1 MKWRVLT
8 EMNEY
13 TEQKK
18 LIEHKLVIEP
28 DHSIGELD
36 TVRYQTVDGAG
47 DIAPWRKY
55 APSLLL
61 IFIVIIPVLGSL
73 VYNFVVA
80 ADRYASSAVFVV
92 RQNKSGDG
100 VMALMDG
107 GGLSRADDSSYA
119 VAEFMKSR
127 DAIAFLNNDG
137 FLNSVFTRESVD
149 LFSRFPSLWAGKT
162 EEDLYQHYQHYVDVE
177 FDPSTGITSFEV
189 QGFTPEDARQLAQR
203 LLDSSENLV
212 NELNA
217 RAKRDSIRF
226 AEDLVADSGQKLQK
240 VQSELTAFRNESQLL
255 TPDAEVQVSAAVI
268 ANVMSEIAKVDIQ
281 ISQLLMSAPN
291 NPTLSELRSRRDSMQ
306 EQLESIRA
314 TLGGGANSVSTK
326 IEAYEKI
333 ALRREI
339 AEKEMVNAT
348 ATYLKAQQDLVVSRL
363 YIDPVVRPNLSD
375 KSGYPTR
382 FYNLFLM
389 IFTVVSVYTIV
400 RFSMKLVMEEN

>member
-1 MKWRVLT
+1 
-8 EMNEY
+8 MNDY
-13 TEQKK
+13 SEQKK

-28 DHSIGELD
+28 DQSIGELD
-36 TVRYQTVDGAG
+36 TVKYQVVDGGG
-47 DIAPWRKY
+47 DAEHWRKY

-61 IFIVIIPVLGSL
+61 IFIVILPVLGSL

-92 RQNKSGDG
+92 RQNKGGDG
-100 VMALMDG
+100 VLALMDG

-119 VAEFMKSR
+119 VAEFMRSR
-127 DAIAFLNNDG
+127 DAIAFLNQDG
-137 FLNSVFTRESVD
+137 FLNSVFARESAD
-149 LFSRFPSLWAGKT
+149 IFSRFPSLWAGNT
-162 EEDLYQHYQHYVDVE
+162 EEDLYQHYQHYVDVQ

-189 QGFTPEDARQLAQR
+189 QGFTPLDAQQLAQR
-203 LLDSSENLV
+203 LLDGSENLV

-217 RAKRDSIRF
+217 RAKRDTIRF

-240 VQSELTAFRNESQLL
+240 VQSELTAFRNEAQLL
-255 TPDAEVQVSAAVI
+255 TPDAEVQVSASII

-281 ISQLLMSAPN
+281 ISQLVMSAPN
-291 NPTLSELRSRRDSMQ
+291 NPALSELRSRRDSMQ
-306 EQLESIRA
+306 KQLESTRA
-314 TLGGGANSVSTK
+314 NLGGGKNSVSSK
-326 IEAYEKI
+326 IETYEEI

-363 YIDPVVRPNLSD
+363 YIDPVVKPNLSD

-382 FYNLFLM
+382 FSNLLLM
-389 IFTVVSVYTIV
+389 IFTVVSVYIIV
-400 RFSMKLVMEEN
+400 KFSMKLVMEEN